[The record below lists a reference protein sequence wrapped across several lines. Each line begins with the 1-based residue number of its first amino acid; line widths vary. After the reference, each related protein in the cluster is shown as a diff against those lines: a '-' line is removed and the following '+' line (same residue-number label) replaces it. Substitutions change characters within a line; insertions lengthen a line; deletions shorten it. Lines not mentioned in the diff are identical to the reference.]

1 MVRKRKTRKNYEITK
16 NWKCEKM
23 KHEQKLSEIKRNF
36 ELEVKEQ
43 EPLTIGIATGT
54 IDWKTE

>member
-1 MVRKRKTRKNYEITK
+1 
-16 NWKCEKM
+16 M

-54 IDWKTE
+54 ID